1 MVKFWVMFALI
12 VAAIGALSNCESPVG
27 SNPFHMSMN
36 FGHGAGESGSGV
48 AKSETRQVGE
58 FRRIHAEGSGT
69 LDVEVAPG
77 AATGTIEISGDD
89 NLLGFYRTEVQDGVL
104 EIVATASI
112 SPKTTMRLKVA
123 TPLLDA
129 VHLEGAN
136 KMNLAIDSTRPLEV
150 HIEGAGRVNASGK
163 VPEFTVHTEGA
174 GSIDA
179 DQLVAGTVDIHVE
192 GAGRAKVHA
201 TDVLRANIEGAGS
214 ITYKGDPKTVEKNI
228 DGFGRISRAD

>member
-1 MVKFWVMFALI
+1 MVKFWVVFALI
-12 VAAIGALSNCESPVG
+12 VAGIGALSNCEAPVA

-36 FGHGAGESGSGV
+36 FGRDGGEAGSGV

-69 LDVEVAPG
+69 LDVEVVPG
-77 AATGTIEISGDD
+77 AAGGTVEISGDD
-89 NLLGFYRTEVQDGVL
+89 NLLGFYQTEVREGVL
-104 EIVATASI
+104 EVVSTVSI
-112 SPKTTMRLKVA
+112 NPKTTMRLKVM
-123 TPLLDA
+123 TPVLEG

-136 KMNLAIDSTRPLEV
+136 NLNLTIDSTRPLDL

-179 DQLVAGTVDIHVE
+179 DQLLAGTVDIHVE

-201 TDVLRANIEGAGS
+201 ADVLRANIEGAGS